1 MISYLFFVSGQE
13 RRNADDAAAVPDRV
27 YVSAEDGAKAYAASL
42 FPEKR
47 AVEITSFSA
56 DPSADGNYR
65 EHILAAFDTLVGN
78 FRVLY
83 QDAERTVRIAFV
95 LPETVTAVILDAR
108 LNGGLSAAEGISPGR
123 VITTRGEGG
132 RLALM

>member
-13 RRNADDAAAVPDRV
+13 NLNADDAAAVPDRV
-27 YVSAEDGAKAYAASL
+27 YVSPEDSAKAYAASL

-47 AVEITSFSA
+47 AVEIPSFSA
-56 DPSADGNYR
+56 DPAADGNQR

-83 QDAERTVRIAFV
+83 QDVERTVRIAFV
-95 LPETVTAVILDAR
+95 LPETVTAVILDER
-108 LNGGLSAAEGISPGR
+108 LAGGLKAAEPLSPGR
-123 VITTRGEGG
+123 VITARGEGG
-132 RLALM
+132 GLVPA